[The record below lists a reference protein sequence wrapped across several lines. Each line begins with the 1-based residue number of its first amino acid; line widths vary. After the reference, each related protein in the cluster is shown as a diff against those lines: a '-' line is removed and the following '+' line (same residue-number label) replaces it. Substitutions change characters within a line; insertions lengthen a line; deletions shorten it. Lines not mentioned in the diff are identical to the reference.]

1 MNKIEITFPDGNMQE
16 FDINSTIYDIAGTI
30 SSGLKKK
37 AVAGIVNGLLFDL
50 NRVITEN
57 AVIQIITD
65 TEKDA
70 VKVLNH
76 SAAHLLAQAVKRLF
90 PDAQFGVGPAIAE
103 GFYYDIDS
111 GDTKIT
117 EADLKKIEKEMK
129 RISSQNMEMI
139 RTIVTPA
146 EALKLFENDVY
157 KTELIHEIAENE
169 EITVYTQGEF
179 TDLCVGGHIGYTGKI
194 KNFTLLSIAGAYWR
208 GDSKRAQL
216 QRIYG
221 YAAFSEKEVKA
232 YLEILIERKER
243 DHRKIGKEM
252 ELFTFTQLTGQG
264 LPLWLPNGFKI
275 RKVIEDYII
284 DQEVRRGY
292 EHVLTPVVGN
302 VDLYRTSGHWDHYRE
317 DMFPMMEIDGEQLV
331 LRPMSCPHHMMVY
344 KNNLHSYRDL
354 PIRIA
359 ENVVQ
364 YRYESSGSL
373 TGLERVRAMT
383 LTDSHIF
390 VRPDQIKAEFKEI
403 VAFIQDV
410 HKTFDVE
417 VDYYRLSYRDPADK
431 EKYYDNAEM
440 WDNAEKM
447 LKETMDELQI
457 PYVEAIGEAAF
468 YGPKLD
474 IQVKSAIGHEITLST
489 VQLDFLLPERFE
501 LSYIGDDGQK
511 HRPVV
516 IHRGL
521 IGTYDRFVAYLIERY
536 KGAFPLWLAPEQ
548 IRIIPVS
555 LDAHFEYAKTVEKL
569 LLHEGYRVKLDAKEE
584 KLGYK
589 IREAQT
595 SKVPYTLILGDAE
608 IEEQK
613 LSFRKYGEQATTTVP
628 QSEFLTILETRKNDK
643 K

>member
-1 MNKIEITFPDGNMQE
+1 MAQIQITFPDGKMSS
-16 FDINSTIYDIAGTI
+16 FDKGITIQQIAGSI
-30 SSGLKKK
+30 SSSLKKS
-37 AVAGIVNGLLFDL
+37 AVAGLVNADLYDL
-50 NRVITEN
+50 NREILVDATIE
-57 AVIQIITD
+57 IITQQD
-65 TEKDA
+65 IRA
-70 VKVLNH
+70 IKVLNH

-90 PDAQFGVGPAIAE
+90 PQAQFGVGPAIDE

-117 EADLKKIEKEMK
+117 ESDLPKIEKEMK
-129 RISSQNMEMI
+129 KLVAGNDEML
-139 RTIVTPA
+139 RFEVTRA
-146 EALKLFENDVY
+146 EALTIFAQDQY
-157 KTELIHEIAENE
+157 KCELINEIPENE
-169 EITVYTQGEF
+169 IITIYKQGDF
-179 TDLCVGGHIGYTGKI
+179 TDLCAGGHIGFTGLI
-194 KNFTLLSIAGAYWR
+194 KHTKLLSIAGAYWR
-208 GDSKRAQL
+208 GDSDRQQL

-221 YAAFSEKEVKA
+221 YSAFSAKDVDD
-232 YLEILIERKER
+232 YLAILVERRQR
-243 DHRKIGKEM
+243 DHRKIGKEL

-275 RKVIEDYII
+275 RKVIEDYIV

-292 EHVLTPVVGN
+292 QHVLTPVVGN
-302 VDLYRTSGHWDHYRE
+302 VELYKTSGHWDHYQE

-390 VRPDQIKAEFKEI
+390 VRPDQIKAEFKQI

-417 VDYYRLSYRDPADK
+417 VDYYRLSYRDPKDK
-431 EKYYDNAEM
+431 TKYFDNDDM
-440 WDNAEKM
+440 WTYAEKM
-447 LKETMDELQI
+447 LKETMDELDI

-489 VQLDFLLPERFE
+489 VQLDFLLPDRFD
-501 LSYIGDDGQK
+501 LTYIGDDGQK

-536 KGAFPLWLAPEQ
+536 KGAFPLWLASEQ
-548 IRIIPVS
+548 VRIIPVS
-555 LDAHFEYAKTVEKL
+555 LDAHFEYAQEVETAL
-569 LLHEGYRVKLDAKEE
+569 QMAGFRVKLDAKEE

-589 IREAQT
+589 IRESQT
-595 SKVPYTLILGDAE
+595 NKIPYTLILGDLEKADKT
-608 IEEQK
+608 ISYRLFGQ
-613 LSFRKYGEQATTTVP
+613 QATQTIA
-628 QSEFLTILETRKNDK
+628 QQEFIEKLLDQQRAK